1 MRAASVVL
9 CSTDGGAG
17 ATVYRARTGLWLQ
30 SSPFTRVKH
39 GIAAEAEAGTRGATI
54 VSSRQGSLIRS
65 LAKLY
70 SLAKHHPELAD
81 FVLIS

>member
-1 MRAASVVL
+1 MVGLELPSIGLELAF
-9 CSTDGGAG
+9 G
-17 ATVYRARTGLWLQ
+17 YRAVLSRELSMGL
-30 SSPFTRVKH
+30 RR
-39 GIAAEAEAGTRGATI
+39 AAEAGTRGVTI

-70 SLAKHHPELAD
+70 LLAKHHPELAD